1 MKRYYYCKAKAKA
14 NEVRSRTLATLRQLR
29 QPAPAIFLNT
39 RVDARIIKTGF
50 DTDTC
55 RSNFIVDDL
64 LRRGQ
69 VSAARKVFDEMPHKN
84 TVSTNTMIA
93 GYVKTGDLST
103 ARELFDGMADRTVVT
118 WTILIGCY
126 SRNDQ
131 FHEAFKLF
139 RQMCRSSCCTLPDHV
154 TFTTLLPGCN
164 DQNAVGQ
171 LHAFAVKLG
180 FHTNLF
186 LTVSNVLIKSYCE
199 IGRLDLAS
207 LLFQDVRGKD
217 SVTFNTLITGYEKDG
232 LYTEAIHLFL
242 QMRQSGHKPSDFTFS
257 GVLKAVVGLHDF
269 PLGQQLHGLSVT
281 TGFSR
286 DASVG
291 NQILDFYSKH
301 DRVFETRKLFDEM
314 PELDFVSYNVVISS
328 YSQAERYPESLKLFR
343 EMQCMGFDRRNF
355 PFATV
360 LSIAANLS
368 SLQMGRQVHSQAI
381 LATADSF
388 LHVGNSLV
396 DMYAKCEMFEEAELI
411 FNSLSQQ
418 TSVSWTALISGYVQT
433 GLHEAGL
440 KLFTKMRGASLRA
453 DQSTFATVLKA
464 CASFASLLLGKQL
477 HGFIIRSGNLE
488 NVFSGSGLV
497 DMYAKCGSIKDAVQV
512 FQEMPDRNA
521 VSWNALISAYADN
534 GDGEAAIS
542 AFTKMM
548 QSGLQPDSVSIL
560 GVLTACSH
568 CGLVEQGTEYFQAMS
583 PIYGI
588 TPKRKHYACMLDM
601 LGRNG
606 RFAEAEK
613 LIDEMPFEADEIM
626 WSSVL
631 NACRIHKNQSLAE
644 RAAERLFSMEKL
656 RDAAAYVSM
665 SNIYAAAGKWESVRH
680 VKKAM
685 RERGIRKVP
694 AYSWVEVN
702 HKIHVFSS
710 NDHTHPKGD
719 EILRKINELTAE
731 IEREGYKPDTSSV
744 VQDIDAQMKIE
755 SLKYHSERLAV
766 AFALIST
773 PEGCPIVVMKN
784 LRACRD
790 CHAAIKLISKIV
802 KREITVRD
810 SSRFHHFSQGVC
822 SCGDYW

>member
-1 MKRYYYCKAKAKA
+1 MKRYYCKAKANA
-14 NEVRSRTLATLRQLR
+14 NEVRSKTFATLRQLR
-29 QPAPAIFLNT
+29 QPSRPLYLDT
-39 RVDARIIKTGF
+39 RIDARIIKTGF

-55 RSNFIVDDL
+55 RSNFIVENL

-69 VSAARKVFDEMPHKN
+69 VSAARNLYDEMPHKN
-84 TVSTNTMIA
+84 TVSTNTMIS
-93 GYVKTGDLST
+93 GYIKTGDLSS
-103 ARELFDGMADRTVVT
+103 ARDLFDAMPHRTVVT
-118 WTILIGCY
+118 WTILMGWY
-126 SRNDQ
+126 ARNDH

-139 RQMCRSSCCTLPDHV
+139 RQMCSSCTLPDYV
-154 TFTTLLPGCN
+154 TFTTLLPACT
-164 DQNAVGQ
+164 DAVPQDVGDSIWPIWCSRR
-171 LHAFAVKLG
+171 
-180 FHTNLF
+180 F
-186 LTVSNVLIKSYCE
+186 LTRTLSRSTPLLQGMRSMVCTWRPFISFFKC
-199 IGRLDLAS
+199 GS
-207 LLFQDVRGKD
+207 L
-217 SVTFNTLITGYEKDG
+217 VTSLQI
-232 LYTEAIHLFL
+232 LHFL
-242 QMRQSGHKPSDFTFS
+242 
-257 GVLKAVVGLHDF
+257 
-269 PLGQQLHGLSVT
+269 
-281 TGFSR
+281 GFSR
-286 DASVG
+286 QLLGFTIFLS
-291 NQILDFYSKH
+291 
-301 DRVFETRKLFDEM
+301 
-314 PELDFVSYNVVISS
+314 
-328 YSQAERYPESLKLFR
+328 AEKYDKSLTLFR
-343 EMQCMGFDRRNF
+343 GMQCMGFDRRNF

-368 SLQMGRQVHSQAI
+368 SLQMGRQVHCQAI
-381 LATADSF
+381 LATADSI

-396 DMYAKCEMFEEAELI
+396 DMYARCEMFKEAEFI
-411 FNSLSQQ
+411 FKSLSQQ
-418 TSVSWTALISGYVQT
+418 STVSWTALISGLVHT

-440 KLFTKMRGASLRA
+440 KLFTKMRGANLRA

-512 FQEMPDRNA
+512 FAEMPDRNA

-534 GDGEAAIS
+534 GDGEAAIG
-542 AFTKMM
+542 AFTTMM

-583 PIYGI
+583 TIYGI
-588 TPKRKHYACMLDM
+588 TPTRKHYACMLDL

-606 RFAEAEK
+606 RFTEAEK
-613 LIDEMPFEADEIM
+613 LMDEMPFEADEIM

-631 NACRIHKNQSLAE
+631 NSCRIHKNHSLAE
-644 RAAERLFSMEKL
+644 RAAEKLFSMEKL

-685 RERGIRKVP
+685 RERGIKKVP

-702 HKIHVFSS
+702 HKIHLFSS

-719 EILRKINELTAE
+719 EIVRKINELTAE

-744 VQDIDAQMKIE
+744 VQDIDEQMKIE

-810 SSRFHHFSQGVC
+810 SSRFHHFSKGVC

>member
-1 MKRYYYCKAKAKA
+1 MKRYCKA
-14 NEVRSRTLATLRQLR
+14 NEVRSRSLATLRQLR
-29 QPAPAIFLNT
+29 QPAPARFVDSRI
-39 RVDARIIKTGF
+39 DARIVKTGF
-50 DTDTC
+50 NTDTC

-69 VSAARKVFDEMPHKN
+69 VSAARKVYDEMPQKN
-84 TVSTNTMIA
+84 TVSTNTMIS
-93 GYVKTGDLST
+93 GYVKSGDLSS
-103 ARELFDGMADRTVVT
+103 ARELFDAMVDKTVVT
-118 WTILIGCY
+118 WTILMKWYAG
-126 SRNDQ
+126 NNQ
-131 FHEAFKLF
+131 FDEAFKLF
-139 RQMCRSSCCTLPDHV
+139 RQMCRCCTLPDHV
-154 TFTTLLPGCN
+154 TFATLLPGC
-164 DQNAVGQ
+164 DDSVPEDAVGQ
-171 LHAFAVKLG
+171 VHAFALKLG
-180 FHTNLF
+180 FDNNPCP
-186 LTVSNVLIKSYCE
+186 TVCNVLVKSYCD
-199 IGRLDLAS
+199 IGRRDLACLVFEEIS
-207 LLFQDVRGKD
+207 SKD
-217 SVTFNTLITGYEKDG
+217 SVSFNTLITGYEKDG

-242 QMRQSGHKPSDFTFS
+242 KMQQSGHKPSDFTFA
-257 GVLKAVVGLHDF
+257 GVLKAVVGLRDF
-269 PLGQQLHGLSVT
+269 AFGQQLHGLVVT

-301 DRVFETRKLFDEM
+301 DRLLETRKLFDEM
-314 PELDFVSYNVVISS
+314 PELDFVSYNVLISS
-328 YSQAERYPESLKLFR
+328 YSQAEQYEESLKLFT

-368 SLQMGRQVHSQAI
+368 SLQMGRQVHCQAI
-381 LATADSF
+381 VATADLI

-396 DMYAKCEMFEEAELI
+396 DMYAKCGMFQEAELV
-411 FNSLSQQ
+411 FKSLSQQ
-418 TSVSWTALISGYVQT
+418 NTVSWTALISGYVQK
-433 GLHEAGL
+433 GLHGAGL
-440 KLFTKMRGASLRA
+440 NLFTKMRGANLRA
-453 DQSTFATVLKA
+453 DQSTFATVLRA
-464 CASFASLLLGKQL
+464 SASFASLLLGKQL
-477 HGFIIRSGNLE
+477 HAFIIRSGNLE

-512 FQEMPDRNA
+512 FEEMPDRNA

-534 GDGEAAIS
+534 GDGEAAIG
-542 AFTKMM
+542 AFTKMI
-548 QSGLQPDSVSIL
+548 QSGLEPDSVSVL
-560 GVLTACSH
+560 GILTACSH
-568 CGLVEQGTEYFQAMS
+568 CGFVEQGREYFQAMS
-583 PIYGI
+583 RIYGI
-588 TPKRKHYACMLDM
+588 TPKRKHYACMLDL

-613 LIDEMPFEADEIM
+613 LIDEMPFEPDEIM

-631 NACRIHKNQSLAE
+631 NACRIHKNPDLAE
-644 RAAERLFSMEKL
+644 RAAEQLFSMERL

-665 SNIYAAAGKWESVRH
+665 SNIYAEAGKWESVRH

-685 RERGIRKVP
+685 RERGIKKVP

-702 HKIHVFSS
+702 HKIHEFSS
-710 NDHTHPKGD
+710 NDQTHPKRD
-719 EILRKINELTAE
+719 EIMRKLNELTAE
-731 IEREGYKPDTSSV
+731 IEREGYKPDTSWV
-744 VQDIDAQMKIE
+744 VQDIDEQMKIE

-773 PEGCPIVVMKN
+773 PDGCPIVVMKN

-810 SSRFHHFSQGVC
+810 SSRFHIFRDGVC